1 MKNKS
6 SRVLSMAHIIKKH
19 SPEFTWRDCV
29 AHAWYLERFKKALYE
44 GVVEF
49 TFCKKDG
56 SVRDAKGTTN
66 LVLIPSDKWPKGE
79 EQSQRQRQS
88 QCQTINYFDFDRND
102 WRSFQIWQ
110 FAANF
115 RIWRLTEVTAL
126 PTVAKRAKKRK

>member
-1 MKNKS
+1 MH
-6 SRVLSMAHIIKKH
+6 MAHIIKKH

-49 TFCKKDG
+49 TFFKKDG

-66 LVLIPSDKWPKGE
+66 LVLIPSDKWPKGAGE
-79 EQSQRQRQS
+79 MENGKLKME
-88 QCQTINYFDFDRND
+88 NYSSMAFFDFEKQD

-115 RIWRLTEVTAL
+115 RIWRLTEVTGL
-126 PTVAKRAKKRK
+126 PAVAKKANKKKGAKKN